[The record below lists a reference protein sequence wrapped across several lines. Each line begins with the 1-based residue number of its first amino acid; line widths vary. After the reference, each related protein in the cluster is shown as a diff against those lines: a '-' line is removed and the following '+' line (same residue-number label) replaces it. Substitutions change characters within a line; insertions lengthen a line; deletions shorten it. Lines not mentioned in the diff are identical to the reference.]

1 MVVEY
6 GMSDLGPINFGP
18 TMDITE
24 WGKSYY
30 EQNNVS
36 QEMLAKIDQE
46 IRRIITE
53 KYTSAVKI
61 VSEKRDILDK
71 VADAL
76 MKTESLD
83 EDEFLRIVGPRPNQD
98 ENFATY

>member
-1 MVVEY
+1 
-6 GMSDLGPINFGP
+6 
-18 TMDITE
+18 MDITE